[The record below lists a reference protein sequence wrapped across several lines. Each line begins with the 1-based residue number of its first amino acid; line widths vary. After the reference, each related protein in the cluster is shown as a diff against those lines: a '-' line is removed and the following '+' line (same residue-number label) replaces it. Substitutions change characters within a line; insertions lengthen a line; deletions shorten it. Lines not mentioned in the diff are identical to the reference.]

1 MFLDKYNLL
10 DKPSCIYNCDES
22 GFPLSSRSGKVM
34 APNGLKSVHRT
45 TSGSKQ
51 QTTTLACY
59 NAAGNVV
66 PPFHVFPGER
76 FKDNPLSGAV
86 PNSYMGR
93 SDNGLMTTDLFYLYC
108 DISFLFRDMEQ
119 SIFIAKKYIHEMY
132 KTIHNNVNKVTFIV
146 ANCPETSGTV
156 PELFALSRPVTE
168 V

>member
-1 MFLDKYNLL
+1 MKMFLSRHPKLTFRKSQKLSIARAVSCTPAVLDIWFAGFKMFLDKYNIL

-22 GFPLSSRSGKVM
+22 GFPLSSRSGKVSK
-34 APNGLKSVHRT
+34 PVHRT

-51 QTTTLACY
+51 QITTLACY

-93 SDNGLMTTDLFYLYC
+93 SDNGWMTTDLFYLY
-108 DISFLFRDMEQ
+108 
-119 SIFIAKKYIHEMY
+119 
-132 KTIHNNVNKVTFIV
+132 
-146 ANCPETSGTV
+146 
-156 PELFALSRPVTE
+156 
-168 V
+168 